1 MATIF
6 HINGG
11 GNDDD
16 DDYNEKINL
25 DDLYDK
31 KKEDDLTKLA
41 IYKKMLSRIH
51 VRIKTCSRQKKN
63 NQFCWFVVPEVIL
76 GCPKYDQASC
86 IAYVIEQLR
95 ENGFIV
101 TYTHPNMLFISWKHW
116 VPGYVRNEI
125 KKRTGVSID
134 GYGNLVNEEEEK
146 VKDKNNNN
154 NNVSMFSKNKVNN
167 SGDKASPFKST
178 DTYKPTSHI
187 VYDEKI
193 MKKLHDKL

>member
-1 MATIF
+1 MSTIF

-11 GNDDD
+11 GGGDDD

-31 KKEDDLTKLA
+31 KKQDDLTKLA
-41 IYKKMLSRIH
+41 VYKKMLSRIH
-51 VRIKTCSRQKKN
+51 IRIKTCSRQKKN

-76 GCPKYDQASC
+76 GCPKYEQASC
-86 IAYVIEQLR
+86 IAYVLEQLR

-125 KKRTGVSID
+125 KKRTGVMID
-134 GYGNLVNEEEEK
+134 GYGNLVNEEE
-146 VKDKNNNN
+146 KNESKTTNA
-154 NNVSMFSKNKVNN
+154 SMFSKNKSNN
-167 SGDKASPFKST
+167 NEDKASPFKST
-178 DTYKPTSHI
+178 NSYKPTSHI